1 MSEIPAEIMES
12 IRERASEEWPGD
24 DDMQEHMIG
33 EEMAGYIE
41 FYTADYGSAFA
52 VKDDIIKEAMEFNE
66 TWEDRARHVR
76 DEIEA
81 FAALEAL
88 PPDDVPAE
96 FVAKAKE
103 KAASEHD
110 WYWSQ
115 LEQVEREIDNY
126 RQIMRTRA
134 KVTPIREL
142 LQRMEKIIGANCYN
156 DNIQNRAYG
165 YLESTGRQFRY
176 PVTFYTSDVTEE
188 KRRERFD
195 DLAPEV
201 LITGH
206 YKVGANELNI
216 YRALVQIVDMLQA
229 DYGLQLGAP
238 PTDREG

>member
-1 MSEIPAEIMES
+1 MSKIPTEVMES
-12 IRERASEEWPGD
+12 IRERAAEEWPDD

-33 EEMAGYIE
+33 EEIAGYIE
-41 FYTADYGSAFA
+41 FSTADYGSASS
-52 VKDDIIKEAMEFNE
+52 VKDAIIKEAMEYNE

-88 PPDDVPAE
+88 PPNDVPAE
-96 FVAKAKE
+96 IVAKAKE

-115 LEQVEREIDNY
+115 LEQVEREIENY

-176 PVTFYTSDVTEE
+176 PITFLKPDDTTD
-188 KRRERFD
+188 KRWDRQD
-195 DLAPEV
+195 DLPPEA

-206 YKVGANELNI
+206 YKLGANELNI

-229 DYGLQLGAP
+229 DYGLQLAPATIDRGA
-238 PTDREG
+238 